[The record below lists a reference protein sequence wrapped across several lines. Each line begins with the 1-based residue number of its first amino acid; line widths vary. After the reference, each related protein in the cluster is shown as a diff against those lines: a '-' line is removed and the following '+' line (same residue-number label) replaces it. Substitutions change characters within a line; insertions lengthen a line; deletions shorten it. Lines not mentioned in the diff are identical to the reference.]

1 MASSSARPPIGARIF
16 GALSALA
23 ARPEGAAA
31 EEPRPCAARAP
42 AAPAADPYPSSWP
55 DGERDAERITVGAAG
70 DLGDAVRV
78 AVRPLARG
86 RVAETQRNLMTL
98 VRRFGRR
105 ADLCAVLGRF
115 HLATGTPAEAR
126 AWFAEALRG
135 GFRSPEVEALHAA
148 ARLAAAR
155 RDGEATRALVGAL
168 AEAEA
173 AVAAGDDSHCMRAAD
188 LAARLGDKAAARGW
202 IERFRLWSLDAP
214 AQVRHEAALRIAEV
228 NWRLGYFSEALAGY
242 LEAEAHLPRP
252 LPRPEEDRA
261 A

>member
-1 MASSSARPPIGARIF
+1 MPSSSARPPIGARIF

-23 ARPEGAAA
+23 AWQDGAPADA
-31 EEPRPCAARAP
+31 PRPH
-42 AAPAADPYPSSWP
+42 AAPEAPPADPAPSAWP
-55 DGERDAERITVGAAG
+55 DGERDAGRIAAGAEG
-70 DLGDAVRV
+70 DLGEAVRI

-86 RVAETQRNLMTL
+86 RVEETQRNLMAL
-98 VRRFGRR
+98 VRRLGRR

-155 RDGEATRALVGAL
+155 RGGEATRALVGAL

-173 AVAAGDDSHCMRAAD
+173 AVAAGDESHCMRAAD
-188 LAARLGDKAAARGW
+188 LAARLGDNAAAARW
-202 IERFRLWSLDAP
+202 LERFRLWSLGAP
-214 AQVRHEAALRIAEV
+214 PQVRHEAALRIAEV
-228 NWRLGYFSEALAGY
+228 NWRLGRFPEALAGY

-252 LPRPEEDRA
+252 HPRPKENRA